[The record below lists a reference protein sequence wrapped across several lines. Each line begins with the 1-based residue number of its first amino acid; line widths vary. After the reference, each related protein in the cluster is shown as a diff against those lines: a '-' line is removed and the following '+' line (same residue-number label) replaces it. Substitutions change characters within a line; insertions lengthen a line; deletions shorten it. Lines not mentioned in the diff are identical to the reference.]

1 MDIFINNIISLL
13 KDKIPLSVE
22 EIEGLIEIPPD
33 IKMGDYAFPCF
44 AIAKQLRK
52 DPKKVASEL
61 SQELVPPAQLS
72 SLGGSDII
80 IRISAHGPYL
90 NFYVS
95 KNMLFKTVLKGIFSE
110 GDSYGGSDLGKGKTV
125 VIDYSSPNIAKH
137 LAVHHLRSAV
147 IGNAIY
153 NLYKTLGYKCVGIN
167 HLGDWGTQFG
177 QLIVAFKRWGSEF
190 EIPSVE
196 DYKKQRTAG
205 ETGLDIN
212 KLNELYVRFHKEV
225 KSDNSLEDEARDW
238 FRKLEKGSEEAREIW
253 QYFKDISLE
262 EFDRVYKR
270 LGVKFDSYAGE
281 SFYNDMLGDTV
292 NRIKDAGL
300 SEISEDALIVNLDK
314 YDMPPCIL
322 RKKDEASLYATRD
335 ICAAEYRKREYG
347 FDKMIYVVGSE
358 QRLHFKQFFK
368 VLELMGYKWVDDC
381 VHVDF
386 GLIKFKHGK
395 MSTREG
401 KVILLE
407 DLLEESCKI
416 AKEIMEGKNPDLEN
430 KAEVAN
436 DVGIGAIIFSELSTK
451 RVKDVLFDW
460 DEVLNFDGETGP
472 YVQYTHARLC
482 SVLRKYGEKVTTDI
496 DHDLL
501 REDDELI
508 LVKRL
513 EAFPLFILR
522 AAKYYEPSILS
533 KHLLDLCSTF
543 NRYYQH
549 HRILTDDAELRK
561 ARIMLVDS
569 IRQVIKNG
577 LSILGLK
584 SPERM

>member
-61 SQELVPPAQLS
+61 SQKLVPN
-72 SLGGSDII
+72 DII

-95 KNMLFKTVLKGIFSE
+95 KNMLFKTVLKGVFSE
-110 GDSYGGSDLGKGKTV
+110 GDSYGSSDLGKGETV

-177 QLIVAFKRWGSEF
+177 QLIVAFKRWGPESKDQNS
-190 EIPSVE
+190 I
-196 DYKKQRTAG
+196 KG
-205 ETGLDIN
+205 TGLDIS
-212 KLNELYVRFHKEV
+212 KLNELYVRFHKEA

-262 EFDRVYKR
+262 EFERVYKR
-270 LGVKFDSYAGE
+270 LGVTFNSYAGE
-281 SFYNDMLGDTV
+281 SFYNDMLEDTV
-292 NRIKDAGL
+292 KRIKDAGL

-335 ICAAEYRKREYG
+335 ICAAEYRKREYK

-368 VLELMGYKWVDDC
+368 VLELMGYKWVNDC

-430 KAEVAN
+430 KEEVAN
-436 DVGIGAIIFSELSTK
+436 GVGIGAITFSELSTK

-472 YVQYTHARLC
+472 YVQYTHTRLC
-482 SVLRKYGEKVTTDI
+482 SILRKYGEKVPTDI

-501 REDDELI
+501 KEDDELL

-513 EAFPLFILR
+513 EAFPLDILR

-561 ARIMLVDS
+561 ARIMLVNS

>member
-33 IKMGDYAFPCF
+33 IKMGDYTFPCF

-61 SQELVPPAQLS
+61 SQKLVLPARLS

-80 IRISAHGPYL
+80 TRISAHGPYL

-95 KNMLFKTVLKGIFSE
+95 KNMLFKTVLKGVFSE
-110 GDSYGGSDLGKGKTV
+110 GDSYGGSDLGKGKRV

-177 QLIVAFKRWGSEF
+177 QLIVAFKRWGSESKDQNS
-190 EIPSVE
+190 I
-196 DYKKQRTAG
+196 K
-205 ETGLDIN
+205 ETELDIS

-292 NRIKDAGL
+292 KRIKDAGL

-335 ICAAEYRKREYG
+335 ICAAEYRKREYK

-416 AKEIMEGKNPDLEN
+416 AREIMEGKNPDLEN

-472 YVQYTHARLC
+472 YVQYTHTRLC
-482 SVLRKYGEKVTTDI
+482 SVLRKYGEKVPTDI

-501 REDDELI
+501 KEDDELL

-513 EAFPLFILR
+513 EAFPLAILR

-549 HRILTDDAELRK
+549 HRILTDDTELRK

>member
-1 MDIFINNIISLL
+1 MDIFINNIVSLL
-13 KDKIPLSVE
+13 KDNIPLSGE
-22 EIEGLIEIPPD
+22 EIGGLIEIPPD

-61 SQELVPPAQLS
+61 SQKLAPN
-72 SLGGSDII
+72 DII

-95 KNMLFKTVLKGIFSE
+95 RNMLCKTVLKGVFSE
-110 GDSYGGSDLGKGKTV
+110 GDSYGTSDSGKGKTV
-125 VIDYSSPNIAKH
+125 IIDYSSPNIAKH

-153 NLYKTLGYKCVGIN
+153 NLYKALGYKCVGIN

-177 QLIVAFKRWGSEF
+177 QLIVAFKRWGPKLKGQDS
-190 EIPSVE
+190 I
-196 DYKKQRTAG
+196 K
-205 ETGLDIN
+205 ETRLDIS
-212 KLNELYVRFHKEV
+212 KLNELYVRFHKEA
-225 KSDNSLEDEARDW
+225 KDNPSLEDEARDW
-238 FRKLEKGSEEAREIW
+238 FRKLENGNEEASETW
-253 QYFKDISLE
+253 QYFKDISMA
-262 EFDRVYKR
+262 EFERVYKR
-270 LGVKFDSYAGE
+270 LGVTFNSYAGE
-281 SFYNDMLGDTV
+281 SFYNDMLNDTV
-292 NRIKDAGL
+292 KRIKAAGL
-300 SEISEDALIVNLDK
+300 SEISEEALIVNLDD

-335 ICAAEYRKREYG
+335 ICAAEYRKQEYN

-386 GLIKFKHGK
+386 GLVKFKHGK

-407 DLLEESCKI
+407 DLLKESCKI
-416 AKEIMEGKNPDLEN
+416 AREIMEGKNPDLEN
-430 KAEVAN
+430 KEEVAN
-436 DVGIGAIIFSELSTK
+436 AVGIGAIIFSELSTR

-460 DEVLNFDGETGP
+460 NEVLNFDGETGP
-472 YVQYTHARLC
+472 YVQYTHTRLC
-482 SVLRKYGEKVTTDI
+482 SILRKYGEKVTNDI

-501 REDDELI
+501 REDDELL

-513 EAFPLFILR
+513 EAFPLAILR
-522 AAKYYEPSILS
+522 AANYYEPSILS
-533 KHLLDLCSTF
+533 RHLLDLCSTF

-549 HRILTDDAELRK
+549 HRILTDNAELRK

>member
-1 MDIFINNIISLL
+1 MDIFINKIISLL
-13 KDKIPLSVE
+13 QDKIPLSEE

-44 AIAKQLRK
+44 AAAKQLKK
-52 DPKKVASEL
+52 DPKKIAAEL
-61 SQELVPPAQLS
+61 SQQLIPN
-72 SLGGSDII
+72 DII
-80 IRISAHGPYL
+80 IRINAHGPYL
-90 NFYVS
+90 NFHVY
-95 KNMLFKTVLKGIFSE
+95 KNMLFRTVLNAVFSE
-110 GDSYGGSDLGKGKTV
+110 RDSYGTSDLGKGKTV

-153 NLYKTLGYKCVGIN
+153 NLYKTLGYKCIGIN

-177 QLIVAFKRWGSEF
+177 QLIAAFKRWGSEF
-190 EIPSVE
+190 PIQMSRSDGKTSLAE
-196 DYKKQRTAG
+196 DYEKQRTAG
-205 ETGLDIN
+205 LNIS
-212 KLNELYVRFHKEV
+212 KLNELYVRFHKEA
-225 KSDNSLEDEARDW
+225 KKDNSLEDEARDW
-238 FRKLEKGSEEAREIW
+238 FKKLEEGDKETRELW
-253 QYFKDISLE
+253 QYFKDISMA
-262 EFDRVYKR
+262 EFERVYKR
-270 LGVKFDSYAGE
+270 LGVRFDSYAGE
-281 SFYNDMLGDTV
+281 SFYNDMLDDTV
-292 NRIKDAGL
+292 RRIKDAGL

-322 RKKDEASLYATRD
+322 KKKDEASLYATRD
-335 ICAAEYRKREYG
+335 ICAAEYRKREYK

-358 QRLHFKQFFK
+358 QRLHFRQFFK
-368 VLELMGYKWVDDC
+368 VLELMGYKWAKDC

-416 AKEIMEGKNPDLEN
+416 ARKIMEGKNPDLEN

-482 SVLRKYGEKVTTDI
+482 SVLRKYGENVTCDI
-496 DHDLL
+496 DYDLL
-501 REDDELI
+501 KEDDELI

-513 EAFPLFILR
+513 EAFPLLILR
-522 AAKYYEPSILS
+522 AANYYEPSILS
-533 KHLLDLCSTF
+533 RYLLDLCSTF
-543 NRYYQH
+543 NRYYQR
-549 HRILTDDAELRK
+549 HRILVDDAELKK
-561 ARIMLVDS
+561 ARILLIDS

-577 LSILGLK
+577 LRILGLK

>member
-1 MDIFINNIISLL
+1 MDIFINNIISLI
-13 KDKIPLSVE
+13 KDKVPLSVE

-61 SQELVPPAQLS
+61 SQELVPN
-72 SLGGSDII
+72 DII

-95 KNMLFKTVLKGIFSE
+95 KNMLFKTVLKGILSE
-110 GDSYGGSDLGKGKTV
+110 GDSYGTSDLGKGKTV

-147 IGNAIY
+147 IGNALY
-153 NLYKTLGYKCVGIN
+153 NLYKTLGYKCIGIN
-167 HLGDWGTQFG
+167 HMGDWGTQFG
-177 QLIVAFKRWGSEF
+177 QLIVAFKRWGS
-190 EIPSVE
+190 
-196 DYKKQRTAG
+196 
-205 ETGLDIN
+205 DIHVSSSDN
-212 KLNELYVRFHKEV
+212 KEPELTVSKLNELYVRFHKEV
-225 KSDNSLEDEARDW
+225 KGDNSLEGEARDW
-238 FRKLEKGSEEAREIW
+238 FRKLEEGDKEAREIW
-253 QYFKDISLE
+253 QYFKDISME
-262 EFDRVYKR
+262 EFERVYKR

-281 SFYNDMLGDTV
+281 SFYNDKLDDTV
-292 NRIKDAGL
+292 KRIKDAGL

-335 ICAAEYRKREYG
+335 ICAAEYRKREYE

-368 VLELMGYKWVDDC
+368 VLELMGYEWVNDC

-416 AKEIMEGKNPDLEN
+416 AREIMEGKNPDLEN

-501 REDDELI
+501 KEDDELL

-522 AAKYYEPSILS
+522 AASYYEPSILS

>member
-1 MDIFINNIISLL
+1 MDIFIKNIISLL
-13 KDKIPLSVE
+13 KKEMPLSDE
-22 EIEGLIEIPPD
+22 EIEALLEIPPD

-44 AIAKQLRK
+44 SVAKQLRK
-52 DPKKVASEL
+52 DPKKIASEL
-61 SQELVPPAQLS
+61 SQKLVPNN
-72 SLGGSDII
+72 II
-80 IRISAHGPYL
+80 IRSYAHGPYL

-95 KNMLFKTVLKGIFSE
+95 KNMLFRTVLEGILSE
-110 GDSYGGSDLGKGKTV
+110 GDSYGASDLGEGKMV

-153 NLYKTLGYKCVGIN
+153 NLYKALGYKCIGIN

-177 QLIVAFKRWGSEF
+177 QLIVAFKKWGLKSKVQN
-190 EIPSVE
+190 ST
-196 DYKKQRTAG
+196 K
-205 ETGLDIN
+205 ETDLDIS
-212 KLNELYVRFHKEV
+212 KLNELYVRFHKET
-225 KSDNSLEDEARDW
+225 KDNPSLEDEARDW
-238 FRKLEKGSEEAREIW
+238 FKKLEEGDKEARKIW
-253 QYFKDISLE
+253 QYFKEISLA
-262 EFDRVYKR
+262 EFERVYKR
-270 LGVKFDSYAGE
+270 LGVSFDSFAGE
-281 SFYNDMLGDTV
+281 SFYNNMLDDTIK
-292 NRIKDAGL
+292 RIKDAGL
-300 SEISEDALIVNLDK
+300 TEISEEALIVNLDK
-314 YDMPPCIL
+314 FDMPPCIL

-335 ICAAEYRKREYG
+335 ICAAEYRKREYN
-347 FDKMIYVVGSE
+347 FDKMVYVVGSE
-358 QRLHFKQFFK
+358 QRLHFRQFFK
-368 VLELMGYKWVDDC
+368 VLEGMGYEWVKDC

-386 GLIKFKHGK
+386 GLVKFKHGK

-416 AKEIMEGKNPDLEN
+416 AKEIMEEKNPELEN

-436 DVGIGAIIFSELSTK
+436 EVGIGAIIFSELSTK

-460 DEVLNFDGETGP
+460 DVILNFDGETGP

-496 DHDLL
+496 DYDILK
-501 REDDELI
+501 EDDELL

-513 EAFPLFILR
+513 ESFPLTILR
-522 AAKYYEPSILS
+522 AANNYEPSILS

-549 HRILTDDAELRK
+549 HRILIDDAELKK
-561 ARIMLVDS
+561 ARILLVDS

>member
-1 MDIFINNIISLL
+1 MDVFIKNIISLL
-13 KDKIPLSVE
+13 KDEMPLSAE
-22 EIEGLIEIPPD
+22 KIEALIEIPPD

-44 AIAKQLRK
+44 TVAKQLRK
-52 DPKKVASEL
+52 DPKKIASEL
-61 SQELVPPAQLS
+61 SQKIAPN
-72 SLGGSDII
+72 DKI

-90 NFYVS
+90 NFHVS
-95 KNMLFKTVLKGIFSE
+95 KNMLFRTVLEDIFRE
-110 GDSYGGSDLGKGKTV
+110 GGSYGSSNLGKDKTV

-153 NLYKTLGYKCVGIN
+153 NLYRKLGYKCVGIN

-177 QLIVAFKRWGSEF
+177 QLIVAFKKWSSKGQNSIKESR
-190 EIPSVE
+190 
-196 DYKKQRTAG
+196 
-205 ETGLDIN
+205 LDIS

-225 KSDNSLEDEARDW
+225 KDHPSLENEARDW
-238 FRKLEKGSEEAREIW
+238 FKKLEMGNEEAKEIW
-253 QYFKDISLE
+253 EYFKDISMLE
-262 EFDRVYKR
+262 FERVYKR
-270 LGVKFDSYAGE
+270 LGVRFDSYAGE
-281 SFYNDMLGDTV
+281 SFYNDMLDDTV
-292 NRIKDAGL
+292 KRIKDAGL
-300 SEISEDALIVNLDK
+300 SEISEDALVVNLDE

-335 ICAAEYRKREYG
+335 ICAAEYRKREFN

-358 QRLHFKQFFK
+358 QRLHFTQFFK
-368 VLELMGYKWVDDC
+368 VLGLMDYEWVKDC

-386 GLIKFKHGK
+386 GLVKFKQGK

-407 DLLEESCKI
+407 ELLEESCKI
-416 AKEIMEGKNPDLEN
+416 AREIIEEKNPDLEN
-430 KAEVAN
+430 KAEISN

-460 DEVLNFDGETGP
+460 DVILNFDGETGP
-472 YVQYTHARLC
+472 YVQYTHTRLC
-482 SVLRKYGEKVTTDI
+482 SVLRKHGESVTTEI
-496 DHDLL
+496 DFDLL
-501 REDDELI
+501 REDDELL
-508 LVKRL
+508 LVKKL
-513 EAFPLFILR
+513 ESFPLAILR
-522 AAKYYEPSILS
+522 AANVCEPSILS

-549 HRILTDDAELRK
+549 HRILIDDVELKK
-561 ARIMLVDS
+561 ARILLVDS

-577 LSILGLK
+577 LTILGLK

>member
-1 MDIFINNIISLL
+1 MDIFINNIVSLL
-13 KDKIPLSVE
+13 KDNIPLSGE
-22 EIEGLIEIPPD
+22 EIGGLIEIPPD

-61 SQELVPPAQLS
+61 SQKLAPN
-72 SLGGSDII
+72 DII

-95 KNMLFKTVLKGIFSE
+95 RNMLCKTVLKGVVSE
-110 GDSYGGSDLGKGKTV
+110 GDSYGTSDSGKGKTV
-125 VIDYSSPNIAKH
+125 IIDYSSPNIAKH

-177 QLIVAFKRWGSEF
+177 QLIVAFKRWGPELKGQDS
-190 EIPSVE
+190 I
-196 DYKKQRTAG
+196 K
-205 ETGLDIN
+205 ETGLDIS
-212 KLNELYVRFHKEV
+212 KLNELYVRFHKEA
-225 KSDNSLEDEARDW
+225 KDNPSLEDEARDW
-238 FRKLEKGSEEAREIW
+238 FRKLENGNEEASETW
-253 QYFKDISLE
+253 QYFKDISMA
-262 EFDRVYKR
+262 EFERVYKR
-270 LGVKFDSYAGE
+270 LGVTFNSYAGE
-281 SFYNDMLGDTV
+281 SFYNDMLDNTV
-292 NRIKDAGL
+292 KRIKAAGL
-300 SEISEDALIVNLDK
+300 SEISEEALIVNLDD

-335 ICAAEYRKREYG
+335 ICAAEYRKQEYN

-386 GLIKFKHGK
+386 GLVKFKHGK

-430 KAEVAN
+430 KEEVAN
-436 DVGIGAIIFSELSTK
+436 AVGIGAIIFSELSTR

-460 DEVLNFDGETGP
+460 NEVLNFDGETGP
-472 YVQYTHARLC
+472 YVQYTHTRLC
-482 SVLRKYGEKVTTDI
+482 SILRKYGEKVTNDI

-501 REDDELI
+501 REDDELL

-513 EAFPLFILR
+513 EAFPLAILR
-522 AAKYYEPSILS
+522 AANYYEPSILS
-533 KHLLDLCSTF
+533 RHLLDLCSTF
-543 NRYYQH
+543 NRYYQR
-549 HRILTDDAELRK
+549 HRILTDDEELRK